1 MKLDYLTLLWP
12 DPHPTHRT
20 CPSFLLSTLSSTP
33 PALSSP
39 LDLVGYRRER
49 ASSDRRP
56 PPFHPTPVHGASSQQ
71 QMGAA
76 SRRPQ
81 EGRQWERSGSVHAS
95 LHPQPPLA
103 GTATA
108 TCRALVGGLD
118 QEQRV
123 VRAAVAGLFPSTM
136 SVRID
141 TIYPERRWRMLTGS
155 TDLGLSGGGT
165 DRGLSGGDGGD
176 RPPPS
181 PPPTVAVWIDPEWRR
196 RRASSPSDG
205 GDADRP
211 QVTVAAEWSQPF
223 FLFLFENVVFHRLS
237 EANRN

>member
-49 ASSDRRP
+49 ASSGRRS
-56 PPFHPTPVHGASSQQ
+56 PPFHPTLVHGASSQQ
-71 QMGAA
+71 QTGAA
-76 SRRPQ
+76 SRRPR

-103 GTATA
+103 GTATT

-165 DRGLSGGDGGD
+165 DRGLSGGDGGA

-181 PPPTVAVWIDPEWRR
+181 PLRRWRCGSIPSGGDGGPPPSPLPLRRWRR
-196 RRASSPSDG
+196 GSTTSDG
-205 GDADRP
+205 GG
-211 QVTVAAEWSQPF
+211 
-223 FLFLFENVVFHRLS
+223 
-237 EANRN
+237 